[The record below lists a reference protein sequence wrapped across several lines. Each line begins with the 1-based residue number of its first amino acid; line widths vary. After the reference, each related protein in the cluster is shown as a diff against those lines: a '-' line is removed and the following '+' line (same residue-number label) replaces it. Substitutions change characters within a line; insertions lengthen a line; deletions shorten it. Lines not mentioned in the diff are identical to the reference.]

1 MKCNSINVSLC
12 ISLSLLLS
20 SVILGILY
28 LVYIDMGNTDNN
40 KFGEISLYL
49 FAIAF
54 LACILRSSIKDEEK
68 NPRSAKVTPI

>member
-1 MKCNSINVSLC
+1 MKCNSINLSLC

-28 LVYIDMGNTDNN
+28 LVYIDMGITDN

-49 FAIAF
+49 FAVSF
-54 LACILRSSIKDEEK
+54 LACIIRSSIKDEEK
-68 NPRSAKVTPI
+68 KPSPKVTPI